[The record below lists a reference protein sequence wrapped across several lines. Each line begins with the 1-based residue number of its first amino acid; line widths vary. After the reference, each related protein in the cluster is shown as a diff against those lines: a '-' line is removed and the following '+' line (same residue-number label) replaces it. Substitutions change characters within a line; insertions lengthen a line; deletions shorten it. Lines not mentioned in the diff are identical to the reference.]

1 MYSSNLPVIAS
12 SDEYESPVFNFGGIY
27 APAWTILLALF
38 VIVLIVAVIAVIMSV
53 IRQKQSGEKFSFTTR
68 DLAAG
73 AICLAISYALS
84 FFGFTLPM
92 GGTITAASILAV
104 SLYNYFFGFR
114 KGLIVTTVYML
125 LQLTQKPYILS
136 VWSMLLDYIVPYFA
150 LCFSGIFSYTGKR
163 LNAKSTKKSML
174 SRHGGYYLGMLI
186 YIVVRY
192 TSHILSGILFWDA
205 WGYDPESLSYIVGY
219 SFGYNSFCLIDCAI
233 TLIASLGLLA
243 NKYFNKSIVEY
254 IYARKKS
261 AEAGSDQSTDGSV
274 TAESDGLTHTDTS
287 AESDKR
293 A

>member
-1 MYSSNLPVIAS
+1 MCSSTLPVIAS
-12 SDEYESPVFNFGGIY
+12 SDEYESPVFNFGGVY
-27 APAWTILLALF
+27 APIWTILLALF
-38 VIVLIVAVIAVIMSV
+38 VIVLIVAVVAVILSV
-53 IRQKQSGEKFSFTTR
+53 VKQKQSGEKFSFTTR

-92 GGTITAASILAV
+92 GGTITAASLLAV

-136 VWSMLLDYIVPYFA
+136 VWSMLLDYVIPYFA
-150 LCFSGIFSYTGKR
+150 LCFSGVFSYTGKR
-163 LNAKSTKKSML
+163 LNAATTKKSIL

-186 YIVVRY
+186 YIAIRY
-192 TSHILSGILFWDA
+192 TSHILSGVLFWDA
-205 WGYDPESLSYIVGY
+205 WGYEPESLSYIVGY

-243 NKYFNKSIVEY
+243 SRYFNKSIVEY
-254 IYARKKS
+254 IYARKKTSDAASDKS
-261 AEAGSDQSTDGSV
+261 ADGSV
-274 TAESDGLTHTDTS
+274 AAESDGLAHTDSS